1 MAFKDVLKKQ
11 RQSGKGLI
19 SSLGSSAFDTIRE
32 KIDYR
37 NSLFKKGGTLNA
49 LFPNVKGFKAG
60 ETLKVPKQAKTET
73 EKTIVSMD
81 NTEVVQELSKAS
93 AKLDIVGKNTMA
105 LPIMMRDMNVMRQG
119 IVKLVKLSGGTQRDK
134 ADRFFQTSAQQESLY
149 ETKIAKS
156 KSVTATTPTNVKQV
170 PEEKKKGIFDSILDF
185 LPTVFKGLL
194 LTGIIGQLLENDEVR
209 QKVKDFVSLVL
220 TKFFNGVSN
229 SFEVIK
235 ESFQNEDVQK
245 SIRTAIGSII
255 STIGEFLSIKLTTL
269 FDTPFGEVNL
279 TIGGAIAAV
288 IAGFVAFKAAIATL
302 TTAVLQAAGRIG
314 MAGGG
319 RGPIST
325 GDSTGGKTGKG
336 GWLKTVA
343 KGTLAAGGVALLS
356 EGIQYYLKQGENAED
371 AKKLAQQ
378 DIDNQARESLSPG
391 EEISPIPPGRPEG
404 MRGSEMVE
412 RAGSAVNSAITI
424 GTGVALMPAKTSP
437 TPSTGASPKPSPA
450 ASGKPLTSFGSVGA
464 NREMEKNKTLWEKI
478 TKVIRKAFEKGV
490 SSTMLSKIYSK
501 FGFTI
506 AAKISAAIA
515 GIVAAPFS
523 VGVSLLITAIGV
535 GMLAKDVYDLYE
547 WFVEYEKELDAYEK
561 SSSPTPTPITANIEN
576 PVDAMGN
583 VIGSPSS
590 PPTAV
595 QGRSTMKD
603 DPRRTDKAPSTSP
616 TPSTSYSEV
625 VGKSESGGN
634 YDTVYGQP
642 GNAKINGKPVT
653 QNTIGEVIEWQNK
666 MRSSNRHAAGKY
678 QFINVAD
685 AANNA
690 GLSTTALFDGINQ
703 ELMQK
708 VFTERNAKALKQ
720 SGIEPTNENLG
731 LAHSVGAAGASK
743 LLQAQQSGQGNL
755 IAADVLGL
763 KGAARD
769 TNPHLMKPV
778 SQVIASNESKFN
790 GVSPSGVN
798 QPPTTMVAQAPSA
811 PTRPAAQIASAST
824 SLADTMR
831 SQMQTPVVINAP
843 TTNNNMQNAGNG
855 GQRSTTTPSIV
866 DSELMKLLVERVAA

>member
-60 ETLKVPKQAKTET
+60 EVLKVPKQAKTET

-134 ADRFFQTSAQQESLY
+134 ADRFFQTSAERESLY

-156 KSVTATTPTNVKQV
+156 KIVTPTTPTNVKQV

-194 LTGIIGQLLENDEVR
+194 LTGIIGQLLENEETR
-209 QKVKDFVSLVL
+209 KKVKDFVSLVL

-255 STIGEFLSIKLTTL
+255 STIGEFLNIKLTKL

-319 RGPIST
+319 PATTGPAGGKGPNKRGGKFGAALALTAMAAPFALSLFNKKPEELTEEEIQTANEAATKKFIEKNGREPTENDLSNVQALEQSKSNIKDAALTVGVNAVGAVGSAYAVGQAVSGMST
-325 GDSTGGKTGKG
+325 GSKVQGYNTS
-336 GWLKTVA
+336 A
-343 KGTLAAGGVALLS
+343 KRFT
-356 EGIQYYLKQGENAED
+356 D
-371 AKKLAQQ
+371 
-378 DIDNQARESLSPG
+378 
-391 EEISPIPPGRPEG
+391 
-404 MRGSEMVE
+404 
-412 RAGSAVNSAITI
+412 
-424 GTGVALMPAKTSP
+424 
-437 TPSTGASPKPSPA
+437 
-450 ASGKPLTSFGSVGA
+450 ASGKFTSAKDLPKGEMLKKFMDFAVKAQSKGWIGKLYGKLALRLGQSVAIKAAAFIGGLTVPGIGTAVALVSLASLAYDAYNIYEAIFGENGILD
-464 NREMEKNKTLWEKI
+464 ELEKEDKLNN
-478 TKVIRKAFEKGV
+478 V
-490 SSTMLSKIYSK
+490 SST
-501 FGFTI
+501 
-506 AAKISAAIA
+506 
-515 GIVAAPFS
+515 
-523 VGVSLLITAIGV
+523 
-535 GMLAKDVYDLYE
+535 
-547 WFVEYEKELDAYEK
+547 
-561 SSSPTPTPITANIEN
+561 PTPTSTLVTET
-576 PVDAMGN
+576 
-583 VIGSPSS
+583 PSS

-603 DPRRTDKAPSTSP
+603 DPRRTDKAPSNSP
-616 TPSTSYSEV
+616 TSSMNYSEV

-634 YDTVYGQP
+634 YDTVFGQP

-653 QNTIGEVIEWQNK
+653 QNTIGEVVEWQNK
-666 MRSSNRHAAGKY
+666 MRSSNKHAAGKY

-685 AANNA
+685 AAKLA
-690 GLSTTALFDGINQ
+690 GLSPSALFDGINQ
-703 ELMQK
+703 EAMQMAY
-708 VFTERNAKALKQ
+708 TERNAQTLRQK
-720 SGIEPTNENLG
+720 GIAPTDQNLG
-731 LAHSVGAAGASK
+731 LAHSVGATGASK
-743 LLQAQQSGQGNL
+743 LLAAQQSGQGNA

-763 KGAARD
+763 TGAARE

-778 SQVIASNESKFN
+778 SEVIASNNNKFN
-790 GVSPSGVN
+790 NVPGQISSPG
-798 QPPTTMVAQAPSA
+798 TMVAQAPSA
-811 PTRPAAQIASAST
+811 PARPATQIASAST

-831 SQMQTPVVINAP
+831 TQMQTPVVINSP
-843 TTNNNMQNAGNG
+843 TTNNNIQNGGGG

>member
-49 LFPNVKGFKAG
+49 FFPNVKGFKAG
-60 ETLKVPKQAKTET
+60 ENLKIPKQAKPET

-81 NTEVVQELSKAS
+81 NTEVVQELSRVAS
-93 AKLDIVGKNTMA
+93 KLDIVGKNTMV
-105 LPIMMRDMNVMRQG
+105 LPIIMRDMNVMRQG
-119 IVKLVKLSGGTQRDK
+119 ILKLVKLAGGTQRDK
-134 ADRFFQTSAQQESLY
+134 ADRFFQTSAERESVY
-149 ETKIAKS
+149 ETKIANS
-156 KSVTATTPTNVKQV
+156 KIAAPTTPTTPTNVKQV

-194 LTGIIGQLLENDEVR
+194 LTGIIGQLLENDEIR
-209 QKVKDFVSLVL
+209 QKVKDFISLVL

-229 SFEVIK
+229 TFEVIK

-255 STIGEFLSIKLTTL
+255 STIGEFLSIKLKTL

-319 RGPIST
+319 PATTGPAGS
-325 GDSTGGKTGKG
+325 KTGKG
-336 GWLKTVA
+336 GWLKTIA

-356 EGIQYYLKQGENAED
+356 EGIQYYLKQGESEEN

-378 DIDNQARESLSPG
+378 DIDNQARETLSPG
-391 EEISPIPPGRPEG
+391 EEIPASKPEG

-561 SSSPTPTPITANIEN
+561 SSSPSPTPMTANIEN

-583 VIGSPSS
+583 VTGYPSS

-603 DPRRTDKAPSTSP
+603 DPRRTDKASSTSP
-616 TPSTSYSEV
+616 TSTSSTS
-625 VGKSESGGN
+625 GPSSSGGSLSGGKTFN
-634 YDTVYGQP
+634 QMSRQEQDSLLMNQAIAEGWNKPTSIQHSHNNP
-642 GNAKINGKPVT
+642 GNIIAPGGKVTEAQAKFGGVPGGTYNGLTFVKFPT
-653 QNTIGEVIEWQNK
+653 MQ
-666 MRSSNRHAAGKY
+666 AGW
-678 QFINVAD
+678 D
-685 AANNA
+685 AQRDLWTRKF
-690 GLSTTALFDGINQ
+690 GNQ
-703 ELMQK
+703 
-708 VFTERNAKALKQ
+708 
-720 SGIEPTNENLG
+720 
-731 LAHSVGAAGASK
+731 
-743 LLQAQQSGQGNL
+743 
-755 IAADVLGL
+755 
-763 KGAARD
+763 
-769 TNPHLMKPV
+769 PV
-778 SQVIASNESKFN
+778 SQALATWSDAGKNQNSYNKVALGGGGDSPAPILASGSTPSTMPS
-790 GVSPSGVN
+790 SPA
-798 QPPTTMVAQAPSA
+798 TVASTPS
-811 PTRPAAQIASAST
+811 RPATQIASAST

-831 SQMQTPVVINAP
+831 TQMQTPVIINAP